1 MTQEAAGWYSDP
13 TKVYM
18 YRYWNGTQWT
28 DQVSSGGTA
37 SADPTPMDPSAAAVP
52 PAPGSAATT
61 PPQPAAA
68 PVPAVQVT
76 QSSGSSFG
84 TIIGVLLAVVAI
96 IVIIV
101 LVMNNSGGDS
111 TTSTTGAPQTT
122 EAPAETVA
130 P

>member
-1 MTQEAAGWYSDP
+1 MSQQAAGWYSDP

-18 YRYWNGTQWT
+18 YRYWNGTQWS

-37 SADPTPMDPSAAAVP
+37 SADPNQMDPSAVSVP
-52 PAPGSAATT
+52 PAPGSEAKS
-61 PPQPAAA
+61 PPQPSAA
-68 PVPAVQVT
+68 PAPAVQVT

-96 IVIIV
+96 VVIIA

-111 TTSTTGAPQTT
+111 TTSTTAAPQ
-122 EAPAETVA
+122 APATTVA

>member
-1 MTQEAAGWYSDP
+1 MSQQAAGWYSDP

-18 YRYWNGTQWT
+18 YRYWNGAQWS

-37 SADPTPMDPSAAAVP
+37 SADPTPMDPSVVGVP
-52 PAPGSAATT
+52 PAPGSEAKT
-61 PPQPAAA
+61 PPQPAVA
-68 PVPAVQVT
+68 PAPAVQVT

-96 IVIIV
+96 VVIVV
-101 LVMNNSGGDS
+101 FLMNSSGDDS
-111 TTSTTGAPQTT
+111 STSTTGAPATT
-122 EAPAETVA
+122 EAPATTVA

>member
-1 MTQEAAGWYSDP
+1 MSQQAAGWYADP

-18 YRYWNGTQWT
+18 YRYWNGTQWS

-37 SADPTPMDPSAAAVP
+37 SADPNPMDPSVVTVP
-52 PAPGSAATT
+52 PAPGSEAKT
-61 PPQPAAA
+61 PPQPTAA
-68 PVPAVQVT
+68 PAPAVQVT

-96 IVIIV
+96 VVIVV
-101 LVMNNSGGDS
+101 LLVNNSGDDS
-111 TTSTTGAPQTT
+111 STPTTGATPTT
-122 EAPAETVA
+122 QAPATTVA